1 VFPDGR
7 GEDDHHTDCYLPV
20 SSDSGWICWSA
31 DSLARCQVSIKPGWR
46 IMLYDSSLPRDD
58 DDDDDDDDE

>member
-1 VFPDGR
+1 MFPDGR

-31 DSLARCQVSIKPGWR
+31 DSLPARFQSTGVAWW
-46 IMLYDSSLPRDD
+46 MLYDPEPASRDD
-58 DDDDDDDDE
+58 DDDDDGE